1 MERICESS
9 VVCRGKGKRA
19 WFAQLACLLV
29 HTVGLCSLILAPE
42 ISSAPAAPCPFPSLI
57 EGQAGTKL
65 RMARDSWQHYRV
77 IICPKA
83 TPTRTPHGIKATAP
97 HSACNLRTLTKT
109 KNCENFHPQ
118 MPHAKTTTTPGN
130 LMRARATNMSQPL
143 HDNQIAK
150 NPGPLQIRALAL

>member
-29 HTVGLCSLILAPE
+29 HTVCLCSLILAPE

-65 RMARDSWQHYRV
+65 QMARDSWQHYRV
-77 IICPKA
+77 ISYAPKRPQPEHLTA
-83 TPTRTPHGIKATAP
+83 SRPLLPT
-97 HSACNLRTLTKT
+97 LRVTY
-109 KNCENFHPQ
+109 
-118 MPHAKTTTTPGN
+118 
-130 LMRARATNMSQPL
+130 
-143 HDNQIAK
+143 
-150 NPGPLQIRALAL
+150 AL